1 MRLEQITAEALT
13 QVNNNRYLLASA
25 VAKRVDQLL
34 NGAQPLVDRDVSK
47 TEPTNIALEEIAKG
61 LIKVT
66 LDS

>member
-34 NGAQPLVDRDVSK
+34 NGAQPLVDREIGK
-47 TEPTNIALEEIAKG
+47 IEPTNIALEEIAKG
-61 LIKVT
+61 LIKVS
-66 LDS
+66 LD

>member
-34 NGAQPLVDRDVSK
+34 NGAQPLVEREVGK
-47 TEPTNIALEEIAKG
+47 IEPTNIALEEIAKG
-61 LIKVT
+61 LIKVS